1 MSRRLR
7 EPATAGMA
15 SARAQELPRLIHP
28 LTPLLAF
35 VAPLLFLAWVLPESS
50 YELLYRTPKY
60 VDAAFV
66 LSALFV
72 YVGLALGML
81 LPDRTGSAAA
91 PPSDRIL
98 VLCERLVVPTFWL
111 TIVAYL
117 VWITAAA
124 INAGGVAAL
133 GIEIVD
139 VVLGRGGSDELKN
152 EIFTPLPG
160 ITTLTQLGILYVT
173 VEVVLWVSQRSS
185 RRAAAWR
192 FAVIGAFVL
201 FAAGEYFRSW
211 TNFYAEVYHGPY
223 LRFALERVTGYYA
236 VSLNNAA
243 LLQQFAQAQPLHATL
258 VTLRELPL
266 GAGAAFESGYSELFA
281 LAPGERSHALLEEH
295 GNVELNNVAL
305 VGWLQSD
312 FTAWGAPLVAF
323 LFGAVTISLYRGFLH
338 GSVLGVLLYPSWLVG
353 VLELPRIYYWTDPRY
368 FPVLL
373 VVLLAA
379 WPLVGWRVRH
389 RHSTAHSPPVETI
402 PGQGAPLRRTI
413 T

>member
-1 MSRRLR
+1 M
-7 EPATAGMA
+7 
-15 SARAQELPRLIHP
+15 
-28 LTPLLAF
+28 
-35 VAPLLFLAWVLPESS
+35 
-50 YELLYRTPKY
+50 
-60 VDAAFV
+60 

-133 GIEIVD
+133 GIEIID

-192 FAVIGAFVL
+192 FAVI
-201 FAAGEYFRSW
+201 
-211 TNFYAEVYHGPY
+211 
-223 LRFALERVTGYYA
+223 
-236 VSLNNAA
+236 A
-243 LLQQFAQAQPLHATL
+243 LLA
-258 VTLRELPL
+258 L
-266 GAGAAFESGYSELFA
+266 GRMFVNSER
-281 LAPGERSHALLEEH
+281 LA
-295 GNVELNNVAL
+295 
-305 VGWLQSD
+305 
-312 FTAWGAPLVAF
+312 
-323 LFGAVTISLYRGFLH
+323 I
-338 GSVLGVLLYPSWLVG
+338 
-353 VLELPRIYYWTDPRY
+353 LEL
-368 FPVLL
+368 
-373 VVLLAA
+373 A
-379 WPLVGWRVRH
+379 VR
-389 RHSTAHSPPVETI
+389 
-402 PGQGAPLRRTI
+402 LR
-413 T
+413 